1 MGFVTP
7 ALLGGALLIGVPIVL
22 HLIMRREVQQL
33 VFPALRFVQQRK
45 SVNQH
50 RLRLRQLLLLAL
62 RCAVIC
68 LLAFALA
75 RPSLRGSGVTGKE
88 DSPIAAALV
97 FDNSLR
103 MTYLHEN
110 QTRLEKAR
118 ELAGWL
124 LEQLPTDAPVT
135 VIDRASRHGGRETD
149 KGSAELRLER
159 LDASSVVRPLE
170 DALRDAVDWLKMQ
183 TDHRGEVYVFT
194 DLASADWSDD
204 ALAAVKV
211 RLDELPGTSVYVVD
225 VGVERPHNLA
235 LGALRISSQ
244 ELSPSSLL
252 QIDTEFTATG
262 LTVTGQTETQQELTI
277 ELHTIDSSGGT
288 QNRGQQVVNTAA
300 NGDAVPVEFSLSGLQ
315 LGTHQGYLRIVG
327 DDPLHCDDV
336 RYFTIEVREPRKILL
351 LGERDADTLFLRE
364 ALAPAS
370 PAGLLR
376 SNFICEARSFAELD
390 NTPLADFDA
399 VCLVDPTTLTPAA
412 WQTLTDY
419 AHSGGGLGIFLGRN
433 ARRDPLNEPAPQ
445 QLLPAKL
452 RWQSRDATY
461 LRPSATDH
469 PALHEL
475 ASLGDAVPWSEF
487 PVFKYWELESPADDV
502 YVLAPFANGQP
513 ALVERHVGA
522 GRVITMTTPVSDPAY
537 DDPWNLLP
545 TGPDPWPFLA
555 LANGIAEYLVGAGD
569 AQFNYFAGQTAIL
582 RLAPSEQVSSYVL
595 EMPGASPVRQSLT
608 PGQQDLSITSTEA
621 LGNYR
626 VRAGGQGG
634 RLDRGFSVNCSPAI
648 SDLTRADFATIVA
661 ALGKGRV
668 QLARSREEIE
678 VRVGQGRVGRELFP
692 ALIIAVAFV
701 LGIEQLLANRFY
713 RNTA

>member
-22 HLIMRREVQQL
+22 HLVMRREVRQL

-62 RCAVIC
+62 RCTVIC

-75 RPSLRGSGVTGKE
+75 RPTLRGSGATGKE

-118 ELAGWL
+118 ELSGSL
-124 LEQLPTDAPVT
+124 LDQLPSDAPVT
-135 VIDRASRHGGRETD
+135 VIDRASRYGGRESD
-149 KGSAELRLER
+149 KSSAELRIER
-159 LDASSVVRPLE
+159 LDASSVVRPLA
-170 DALRDAVDWLKMQ
+170 DALRDSVDWLKLQ
-183 TDHRGEVYVFT
+183 TDHRGEIYVFT

-204 ALAAVKV
+204 ALAAFKA
-211 RLDELPGTSVYVVD
+211 RLDELPGASVYLVD
-225 VGVERPHNLA
+225 VGVEKPHNLA
-235 LGALRISSQ
+235 LGALRLSNQ
-244 ELSPSSLL
+244 ELAPGSLL
-252 QIDTEFTATG
+252 QIDTELSALG
-262 LTVTGQTETQQELTI
+262 EAAADQELTVELETI
-277 ELHTIDSSGGT
+277 EPGGT
-288 QNRGQQVVNTAA
+288 AQNRGQLVLQPAA
-300 NGDAVPVEFSLSGLQ
+300 GGEAVPVEFSLSGLP
-315 LGTHQGYLRIVG
+315 LGTHQGLLRVVA

-336 RYFTIEVREPRKILL
+336 RYFTIEVRVPRKVLL
-351 LGERDADTLFLRE
+351 LGRTTDNTLFLRE
-364 ALAPAS
+364 ALAPTS
-370 PAGLLR
+370 GAGVLK
-376 SNFICEARSFAELD
+376 SNFVCESRTFAQLD
-390 NTPLADFDA
+390 DAPLADFDA
-399 VCLVDPTTLTPAA
+399 VCLVDPTELTPAA
-412 WQTLTDY
+412 WQSLTDY
-419 AHSGGGLGIFLGRN
+419 VHSGGGLGIFLGRN
-433 ARRDPLNEPAPQ
+433 AKRDPFNEPAPQ

-452 RWQSRDATY
+452 RWQSRDATF

-469 PALHEL
+469 PVLHEL
-475 ASLGDAVPWSEF
+475 AALGDAVPWSEY
-487 PVFKYWELESPADDV
+487 PVFRYWELESPADDI

-513 ALVERHVGA
+513 ALVERRVGA
-522 GRVITMTTPVSDPAY
+522 GRVITMATPVSDPAF

-555 LANGIAEYLVGAGD
+555 LANGIAEYLVGAGSE
-569 AQFNYFAGQTAIL
+569 QLNYEAGQTAIL
-582 RLAPSEQVSSYVL
+582 GLAPSEQVSSYVL
-595 EMPGASPVRQSLT
+595 DIPGAAPVRQSLT
-608 PGQQDLSITSTEA
+608 PGQKDLSVTSTES

-626 VRAGGQGG
+626 VRAGGRDGQ
-634 RLDRGFSVNCSPAI
+634 LDRGFSVNCSPTV
-648 SDLTRADFATIVA
+648 SDLTRADFAAIAA
-661 ALGKGRV
+661 ALGKDRV

-678 VRVGQGRVGRELFP
+678 VRVGEGRVGRELFP
-692 ALIIAVAFV
+692 ALIVAVAIV